1 MTTALLLA
9 AGSSRRFGPTC
20 KLQAMYQG
28 KPLVRH
34 PADAILQ
41 AGLQAVAVVAD
52 PAVESLLPEFRIVRV
67 YPGPQSQSLRAG
79 LDMITDDRALV
90 VLGDMPHLDAALL
103 LRIASAPAPAA
114 AFDGSRIMPP
124 ASIPVTMFPEV
135 TGLTG
140 DRGAASLLQT
150 RADLCK
156 IRVSRHVLK
165 DVDLL
170 SDLE

>member
-9 AGSSRRFGPTC
+9 AGSSRRFGPAC
-20 KLQAMYQG
+20 KLQAIYRG

-34 PADAILQ
+34 PADVILQ

-52 PAVESLLPEFRIVRV
+52 PAVGALLPEFRIVRV
-67 YPGPQSQSLRAG
+67 PPGPQSQSLSAG
-79 LDMITDDRALV
+79 LDMITDECVLV

-114 AFDGSRIMPP
+114 AYDGRRIMPP
-124 ASIPVTMFPEV
+124 ASIPAAMFPEV
-135 TGLTG
+135 AALTG
-140 DRGAASLLQT
+140 DRGAASLLRH

-156 IRVSRHVLK
+156 ILVPAHALK